1 MLAESK
7 KENYMPSLKLTR
19 RNFLQGCSAAIAAMA
34 GARLSNVAFA
44 QQNTSNDTLVVIF
57 LRGGWDA
64 LNVVPP
70 IGGAD
75 RGFYETARPNIKIS
89 NLLQLNDQ
97 FGMHPA
103 LAPLQGLY
111 QDGKM
116 AVVHAVGLNYDT
128 RSHFDAQEFIELG
141 TPGTKNT
148 TSGWITRHL
157 QGSSVASILPALS
170 TAGSPSSLLNFVPT
184 VNLNDPGDFSQ
195 WDNGLVR
202 SQQAA
207 LRQLYQGE
215 TLLHRAG
222 MRTLDSLGIVSP
234 LVEQKYTPSNGATYN
249 DDDLGHQLKTVARM
263 IKLDAGLRVATVD
276 FGGWDT
282 HEYETEGNGGY
293 IANLLNSLA
302 SGLSNFYLDLDS
314 GYADRLS
321 VVVISEFGRRLVQ
334 NEDYGTDHGHGS
346 VMFALGNGVN
356 GGQVY
361 GAWPGLHNDQLYDHA
376 DLAITTDYR
385 QVLSELLAKRLGD
398 SNIANVFPGFTPS
411 GDLGIFRP
419 A

>member
-1 MLAESK
+1 
-7 KENYMPSLKLTR
+7 MPTPKLTR

-34 GARLSNVAFA
+34 GARLTNVAFA
-44 QQNTSNDTLVVIF
+44 QQNSPTDTLVVVF

-64 LNVVPP
+64 LNVVTP
-70 IGGAD
+70 IEGDD
-75 RGFYETARPNIKIS
+75 RGYYETARPDIKIS
-89 NLLQLNDQ
+89 NLLPLNDQ

-103 LAPLQGLY
+103 LAPLHGMY

-141 TPGTKNT
+141 TPGSKST

-157 QGSSVASILPALS
+157 QGSGVSTILPAFS
-170 TAGSPSSLLNFVPT
+170 TSGAPSSLLNFTPT
-184 VNLNDPGDFSQ
+184 VNLNDPADFSQ
-195 WDNGLVR
+195 WDNGLAK

-207 LRQLYQGE
+207 LRQMYGGE

-222 MRTLDSLGIVSP
+222 LRTLESLEIVSP
-234 LVEQKYTPSNGATYN
+234 LVEQEYQPSNGAQYG
-249 DDDLGHQLKTVARM
+249 DDEISQQLKTVARM
-263 IKLDAGLRVATVD
+263 IKLEAGLRVATVD
-276 FGGWDT
+276 YGGWDT
-282 HEYETEGNGGY
+282 HEYQNDGDGGY
-293 IANLLNSLA
+293 LADQLRNLAN
-302 SGLSNFYLDLDS
+302 GLSNFYLDLDS
-314 GYADRLS
+314 GYSERIS

-334 NEDYGTDHGHGS
+334 NEDYGTDHGHGN
-346 VMFALGNGVN
+346 VMFTLGGGVN

-385 QVLSELLAKRLGD
+385 QVLSELLTRRMGEA
-398 SNIANVFPGFTPS
+398 NIANVFPGFALA
-411 GDLGIFRP
+411 GELGIFRSI
-419 A
+419 